1 MSNGAFLYTSATT
14 GIVPTC
20 TGSDSGYAIGSIY
33 DGNPSTVHKYT
44 AAAQVYEWNAGS
56 GNTISASAFSI
67 HNHNLLATATV
78 RVEFSNDHSD
88 WGDAFSQA
96 YMILGVDMYWV
107 FSMSRIYR
115 YWRITITPAASY
127 AITIG
132 EICLWSNYHL
142 LVRNYNWGYDEINVL
157 YAQQNNFWGQ
167 NVRSKISQG
176 IGYNLSFDNV
186 LAANKAILAT
196 IAKESAVVFI
206 PDQAVNQCYHGM
218 IQGDGL
224 KSKVNPSGYSFQ
236 MTFLENCKRT

>member
-14 GIVPTC
+14 GIIPTC

-44 AAAQVYEWNAGS
+44 AASQTYVWDAGA
-56 GNTISASAFSI
+56 GVTISPLVISI

-78 RVEFSNDHSD
+78 HVEFSANGSD
-88 WGDAFSQA
+88 WSDAMTTA
-96 YMILGVDMYWV
+96 ALILGIDFYW
-107 FSMSRIYR
+107 FFTTLSAKR
-115 YWRITITPAASY
+115 YWRVIITPAASY

-142 LVRNYNWGYDEINVL
+142 LVRNYNWGYEEINVL

-186 LAANKAILAT
+186 TAADKAILAT
-196 IAKESAVVFI
+196 IAKETAVVFI

-224 KSKVNPSGYSFQ
+224 KSKVGYSGHSFQ
-236 MTFLENCKRT
+236 MTFLENCKRV